1 MSLIVRSV
9 CNNIVYEDFLGFID
23 CHKENYNCENT
34 EIEPILSGKVL
45 ASTVINVLNKHHL
58 DLKKCVGI
66 GTDGCSVMLGEQ
78 KGAVAELKKLL
89 VNALKS
95 LCYNHALNLSV
106 SKTSKVQSVRN
117 SMGTIKEVISFF
129 SMYSKRI
136 TVLRKYN
143 KSNLI
148 KL

>member
-1 MSLIVRSV
+1 
-9 CNNIVYEDFLGFID
+9 
-23 CHKENYNCENT
+23 
-34 EIEPILSGKVL
+34 
-45 ASTVINVLNKHHL
+45 
-58 DLKKCVGI
+58 
-66 GTDGCSVMLGEQ
+66 MLGEQ